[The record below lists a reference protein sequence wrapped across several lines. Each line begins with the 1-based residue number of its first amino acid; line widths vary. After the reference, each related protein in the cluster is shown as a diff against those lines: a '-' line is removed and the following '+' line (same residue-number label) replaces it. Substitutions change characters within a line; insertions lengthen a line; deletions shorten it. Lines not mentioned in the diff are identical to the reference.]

1 MKERLEAKLEEV
13 LNLILEKDA
22 EDINPMEYGILDA
35 KLKEIRMK
43 EAQEE
48 SNKKYAKTMAELL
61 ASTAFSSTGFNG

>member
-1 MKERLEAKLEEV
+1 MKERLEAKIEEV

-35 KLKEIRMK
+35 ALKEIRMK

-48 SNKKYAKTMAELL
+48 SNRKLALTMAEVLG
-61 ASTAFSSTGFNG
+61 SSFRG

>member
-1 MKERLEAKLEEV
+1 MKEKLEAKIEEV
-13 LNLILEKDA
+13 INLILEKD
-22 EDINPMEYGILDA
+22 EEEINPMEYGILDA

>member
-22 EDINPMEYGILDA
+22 EDINPMEYSILDA
-35 KLKEIRMK
+35 KLKDIRMR

-61 ASTAFSSTGFNG
+61 ASTAFSSSGFNG

>member
-1 MKERLEAKLEEV
+1 MKERLEAKIEEV

-35 KLKEIRMK
+35 ALKEIRMK

-61 ASTAFSSTGFNG
+61 SSTFSSSGFNG

>member
-1 MKERLEAKLEEV
+1 MKEKLEAKIEEV
-13 LNLILEKDA
+13 INLILEKD
-22 EDINPMEYGILDA
+22 EEEINPMEYGILDA

-61 ASTAFSSTGFNG
+61 ASKGYLD

>member
-1 MKERLEAKLEEV
+1 MKERLETKIEEV

-61 ASTAFSSTGFNG
+61 ASTAFSSSGFNG

>member
-1 MKERLEAKLEEV
+1 MKEKLEAKIEEV
-13 LNLILEKDA
+13 INLILEKDA
-22 EDINPMEYGILDA
+22 EEINPMEYGILDA

>member
-1 MKERLEAKLEEV
+1 MKEKLEAKIEEV

-22 EDINPMEYGILDA
+22 EEINPMEYGILDA

-61 ASTAFSSTGFNG
+61 ASTAFSSSGFNG